1 MSKVSQKPE
10 QKPTTDAAV
19 IVMVLFQQ
27 ESKPRRDTEFSFGQ
41 ERGLAA
47 LSFGA
52 FA

>member
-10 QKPTTDAAV
+10 QKSTTDAAV

-27 ESKPRRDTEFSFGQ
+27 ESKLRRDTEFSFGQ
-41 ERGLAA
+41 EWGLAVP
-47 LSFGA
+47 SFGA